1 VSSSRVRNITRF
13 ALPVAALAVLPAVV
27 SAAPRD
33 SVSAAADVLLSQ
45 GKPVSSSTRESSSY
59 SAEKAVDGDG
69 KTRWASATSADAQW
83 LRIDLG
89 QASKVHRVKIDWE
102 AAYAKKFRIE
112 MSDDGDTFT
121 PIATVDNGTGKTSD
135 LTGLTG
141 HGRFL
146 RFVGTDRATKYGYS
160 IWEIQAYGTPDSTG
174 DTQPPST
181 PSNLA
186 AGDVSS
192 SSVALSWAAATDNV
206 GVAGYDILRD
216 GKAVAN
222 SEGTSYTDTTVSPNT
237 DYSYTVRARD
247 AAGNV
252 SPVSAAVA
260 VHTKPGNAG
269 TSFVLAAAGDIAE
282 QCTASSSSCIHPKTA
297 KLVEQMNPAAVIT
310 MGDNQ
315 YDSENVG
322 LSLQNFKDYYDKTWG
337 KFKSITHP
345 TPGNHETYDDN
356 KPFDAYQQYF
366 GKIAM
371 PNGKR
376 YYSWEMG
383 NWHFIA
389 LDSNGFVNDDNG
401 GPLTDTAQMD
411 WIKQDLAKNTK
422 GCVAAYYHHA
432 RWSSGDHGDQ
442 RGSKQLWD
450 LFTQNKVD
458 LILNGH
464 DHHYE
469 RFVPQ
474 GIDGKADAN
483 GPVEIVGGMG
493 GASSYPVHSAH
504 PTTAKLIKNTFGVL
518 KLTMTDNSFSE
529 QLIGLDGKVLD
540 SSPNYTCHK

>member
-1 VSSSRVRNITRF
+1 M
-13 ALPVAALAVLPAVV
+13 LPAVV

-33 SVSAAADVLLSQ
+33 SVAPAADVLLSQ
-45 GKPVSSSTRESSSY
+45 GKQASSSTREA
-59 SAEKAVDGDG
+59 SAYGAENAVDGNG
-69 KTRWASATSADAQW
+69 KTRWASSVSSDAQW
-83 LRIDLG
+83 LNVDLG
-89 QASKVHRVKIDWE
+89 TASKVHRVKIDWE
-102 AAYAKKFRIE
+102 AAYAKKYRIE
-112 MSDDGDTFT
+112 MSDDGKTYT
-121 PIATVDNGTGKTSD
+121 PIATVTDGDGKTDD
-135 LTGLTG
+135 LTGLNG

-146 RFVGTDRATKYGYS
+146 RFVGTERATKYGYS
-160 IWEIQAYGTPDSTG
+160 FWEIQAYGNADSTG

-186 AGDVSS
+186 AGEIGSG
-192 SSVALSWAAATDNV
+192 SVALTWAAATDNV

-216 GKAVAN
+216 GKSVAT
-222 SEGTSYTDTTVSPNT
+222 SQGTSYTDTTVAPNT
-237 DYSYTVRARD
+237 DYAYTVRARD
-247 AAGNV
+247 EAGNV
-252 SPVSAAVA
+252 SPVSSSIK

-282 QCTASSSSCIHPKTA
+282 QCTASSSSCQHPKTA

-322 LSLQNFKDYYDKTWG
+322 LTLQNFKDYYDKTWG

-345 TPGNHETYDDN
+345 IPGNHETYDDN
-356 KPFDAYQQYF
+356 KPFEAYQQYF
-366 GKIAM
+366 GKAAT

-389 LDSNGFVNDDNG
+389 IDSNGFVNDDG
-401 GPLTDTAQMD
+401 ALTDTEQLD

-422 GCVAAYYHHA
+422 GCVAAYYHHP

-442 RGSKQLWD
+442 RGSKPVWD
-450 LFTQNKVD
+450 LLTQYKAD
-458 LILNGH
+458 LVLNGH

-469 RFVPQ
+469 RFKPQ
-474 GIDGKADAN
+474 DASGKADPN
-483 GPVEIVGGMG
+483 GPVEILGGMG
-493 GASSYPVHSAH
+493 GANPYDVKSPHS
-504 PTTAKLIKNTFGVL
+504 TTEKLLDHTFGVL

-529 QLIGLDGKVLD
+529 QLIGTDSKVLD
-540 SSPNYTCHK
+540 SSPTYTCHAKG